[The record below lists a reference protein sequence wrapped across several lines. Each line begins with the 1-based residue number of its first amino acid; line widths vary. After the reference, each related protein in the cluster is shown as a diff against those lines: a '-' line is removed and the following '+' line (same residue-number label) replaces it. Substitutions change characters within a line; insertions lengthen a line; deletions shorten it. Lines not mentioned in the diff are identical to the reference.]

1 MIYDVHTRP
10 LYKIAFLVNIFAY
23 FQFMRSR
30 LVYYTGIDDELA
42 TAIVL
47 A

>member
-1 MIYDVHTRP
+1 VIYDVHTRA

-23 FQFMRSR
+23 FQFMHSR
-30 LVYYTGIDDELA
+30 LVYYTGIDDVFA